1 MKKVLCG
8 ILIALTVL
16 VAAVAAYITVD
27 NRTLKNTLSYFTEI
41 EIFAPSG
48 MADEYESLLATTL
61 DDHRIWK
68 YKLNAEEAEQ
78 MSESL
83 KTGLWKELP
92 DNSEKDLKWYLP
104 DGYTPEALGGE
115 LYFCAYS
122 TQDEKFDYNLSGP
135 EMPPRFLFLYDTE
148 NQIYYCVSKEI

>member
-104 DGYTPEALGGE
+104 DGYTP
-115 LYFCAYS
+115 
-122 TQDEKFDYNLSGP
+122 
-135 EMPPRFLFLYDTE
+135 
-148 NQIYYCVSKEI
+148 